1 MHCTISPPPDTLTT
15 AEVNTFL
22 PLPSL
27 KAPKTD
33 QCFFFFLLCI
43 CKEALQF
50 NIAILLVLPGGHGTE
65 QHYDLGNYDITADII
80 HSDRTEKRLRRIVQ
94 PKTAMNE
101 FTERS
106 RMMSEQWKLVQQAM
120 GCMEDKMRVYATDN
134 MPVHKRPRHIANGHG
149 TYVARPPS
157 SEATPSVCQVCAK
170 NTMYEGTAAT
180 SIVKVDGMKEWMQQ
194 WENLMGA
201 MVRIENK
208 MRTFIVP
215 PPRDINGPWQSTC
228 KSCAGCAT
236 DEEDNAEHDD

>member
-1 MHCTISPPPDTLTT
+1 MHHITT
-15 AEVNTFL
+15 TRYFDHGRSKFL
-22 PLPSL
+22 EGSENRPVLL
-27 KAPKTD
+27 
-33 QCFFFFLLCI
+33 FFLVCI

-50 NIAILLVLPGGHGTE
+50 NIAILLVLPGGYGTE
-65 QHYDLGNYDITADII
+65 QQYDLGNYHIQPTFNKHPESGI
-80 HSDRTEKRLRRIVQ
+80 EMRLLRIVQ

-101 FTERS
+101 FTERY

-120 GCMEDKMRVYATDN
+120 GCMEDKVRVYATDN
-134 MPVHKRPRHIANGHG
+134 MPVQKRPRHIALRSEP
-149 TYVARPPS
+149 YVARPPS

-170 NTMYEGTAAT
+170 NTTYEGTAAT

-201 MVRIENK
+201 MVRIENR